1 MPLRL
6 NVGASQKVGEA
17 NFGSRGASVNVEME
31 LDATLISEPA
41 RLQEKIRQLFSHVRA
56 SLAEELNGGST
67 RNGHAAPVPSQ
78 SASGPAQ
85 GPVAPSGPRN
95 GSGRLATQSQIK
107 ALFAITKSQQ
117 LNLSQLVRDRFQVAR
132 PDDLSIK
139 EASQLI
145 DSLKSAR
152 REKG

>member
-17 NFGSRGASVNVEME
+17 NYGSRGASVNVEME

-41 RLQEKIRQLFSHVRA
+41 RLQEKIRQLFSLVRA
-56 SLAEELNGGST
+56 SLAQELNGGT
-67 RNGHAAPVPSQ
+67 RNGAAPAPSQ
-78 SASGPAQ
+78 SASGPDQ
-85 GPVAPSGPRN
+85 GPATSGPRN

-117 LNLSQLVRDRFQVAR
+117 LNLNQLVRERFQVAR

-152 REKG
+152 REEG

>member
-17 NFGSRGASVNVEME
+17 NYGSRGASVNVEME
-31 LDATLISEPA
+31 LNATLISEPA
-41 RLQEKIRQLFSHVRA
+41 RLQEKIRQLFSLVRA
-56 SLAEELNGGST
+56 SLAQELNGGGN
-67 RNGHAAPVPSQ
+67 RNGAAPAPPQ
-78 SASGPAQ
+78 SASGPDQ

-152 REKG
+152 REEG